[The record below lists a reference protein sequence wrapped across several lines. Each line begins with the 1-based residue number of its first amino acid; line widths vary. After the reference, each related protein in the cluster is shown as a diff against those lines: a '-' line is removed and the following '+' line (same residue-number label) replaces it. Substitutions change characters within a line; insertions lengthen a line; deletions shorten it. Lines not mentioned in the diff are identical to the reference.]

1 MATRSH
7 RDLVVW
13 QRSMQLM
20 AVVYRLCDRL
30 PRDERF
36 GLAAQMRRAA
46 LSIPANIAE
55 GNGRLHR
62 GDYVHHVSI
71 ARGSLMEL
79 QTLLE
84 ATKCLSYLRDDDLR
98 PALEAVDHVGRML
111 TKLARSL
118 KAMP

>member
-13 QRSMQLM
+13 QTSMRLM
-20 AVVYRLCDRL
+20 ATTYRLCDRL
-30 PRDERF
+30 PHHETF
-36 GLAAQMRRAA
+36 GLAAQIRRAA
-46 LSIPANIAE
+46 VSIPANIAE

-62 GDYVHHVSI
+62 GDYMHHLSI

-84 ATKCLSYLRDDDLR
+84 AAQCLSYLGEDDLQ

-111 TKLARSL
+111 TKLIRSL
-118 KAMP
+118 KALP